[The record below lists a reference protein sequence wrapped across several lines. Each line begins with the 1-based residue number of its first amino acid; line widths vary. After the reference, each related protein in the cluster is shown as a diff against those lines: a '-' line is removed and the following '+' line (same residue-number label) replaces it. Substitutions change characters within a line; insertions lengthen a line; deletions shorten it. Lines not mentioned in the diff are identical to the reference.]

1 MREWGKIHNLSRE
14 PLGKYISQLYRKSSS
29 VLSKKFSKYGIG
41 YGQYM
46 FLIVLYKQDGINQE
60 EISERLNIYKGT
72 TARAIKKLEEAGF
85 VKRCR
90 DEKDKRAYK
99 VYLTDKAKDIEEEF
113 FNILDEWDN
122 ELVKG
127 ITEEEILQT
136 IEVLKSICKNQN
148 TNWEE

>member
-1 MREWGKIHNLSRE
+1 
-14 PLGKYISQLYRKSSS
+14 
-29 VLSKKFSKYGIG
+29 
-41 YGQYM
+41 M

-136 IEVLKSICKNQN
+136 IEVLKSICNNQS